1 MSVVVISLDLS
12 AKIYPVIYSLDNLPY
27 DCHKLVAMPRP
38 VNGLLIIAANSL
50 LHVSQ
55 GSPGVGVAVNGYCKA
70 ATEFSGMIYNDEIT
84 RMGLSLDGARAMTVF
99 GGLCLLFLQSGE
111 WVVVKPTL
119 DGSKVVGMELTK
131 IDWPSKA
138 MSTVKRQKSKRSDA
152 PNPKVPLALM
162 PTCVASIKDREYF
175 FLGSRVGNSLL
186 IKWRNTNSASL
197 ADTAGMAFRVC
208 DVLLNTGPIM
218 DMAIGQAEVDQR
230 DSSTQQQQNIT
241 DLELV
246 SCSGHDKN
254 GSLCVLQRHA
264 RPETT
269 FSFEHP
275 GSESVWSIKC
285 RKEQYFEG
293 VRIGTGVSGWEA
305 SNDEDDPFFEM
316 YDKLLFIS
324 KSTQTLVRLLRIK
337 KPQMV

>member
-1 MSVVVISLDLS
+1 
-12 AKIYPVIYSLDNLPY
+12 
-27 DCHKLVAMPRP
+27 MPRP
-38 VNGLLIIAANSL
+38 VNGLLIIAANSI

-70 ATEFSGMIYNDEIT
+70 ATDFSGMIYNDEIT
-84 RMGLSLDGARAMTVF
+84 QMGLSLDGARAMTVV
-99 GGLCLLFLQSGE
+99 GGLCLLFLQTGE

-138 MSTVKRQKSKRSDA
+138 TSTRKSKRSHA
-152 PNPKVPLALM
+152 PNPKIPLALV
-162 PTCVASIKDREYF
+162 PTCVTSVKDGEYF
-175 FLGSRVGNSLL
+175 FLGSRVGDSLL
-186 IKWRNTNSASL
+186 IKWRNTNSAKL

-208 DVLLNTGPIM
+208 DVLLNTGPIL
-218 DMAIGQAEVDQR
+218 DMAIGQAEDEQV
-230 DSSTQQQQNIT
+230 STQNT
-241 DLELV
+241 ADLELV
-246 SCSGHDKN
+246 TCSGHDKN
-254 GSLCVLQRHA
+254 GGLCVFQRHA

-269 FSFEHP
+269 FSFEQP

-293 VRIGTGVSGWEA
+293 VRIGSGASGWEA
-305 SNDEDDPFFEM
+305 NSEEDDPFFEM

-324 KSTQTLVRLLRIK
+324 KSTQTLVRLSYEMRQCTRFLISFLLSYRS
-337 KPQMV
+337 